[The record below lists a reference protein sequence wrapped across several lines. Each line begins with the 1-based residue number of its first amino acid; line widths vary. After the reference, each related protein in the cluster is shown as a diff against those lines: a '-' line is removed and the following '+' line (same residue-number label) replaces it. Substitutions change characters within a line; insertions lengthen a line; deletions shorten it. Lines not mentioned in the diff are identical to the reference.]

1 MYSNV
6 SNLSTYINIS
16 SCQFFCCQLKNH
28 DLPKCNHHV
37 KPFLK
42 SLNFMLSSCLRHVHP
57 TNKTKSFNS
66 TSWCYPNQIFD
77 CITTLII
84 WVHFCLSQLCGH
96 SINIFEQ
103 SIIHTQILKLPKLD
117 DKFFLTASLSGHMI
131 RFLNKIDRGFI
142 HFQKMFH
149 FHWGSIK

>member
-6 SNLSTYINIS
+6 RNLSRYINIS

-84 WVHFCLSQLCGH
+84 WVHFCLSQLTLWSFNKHLCAVNHTYTILETTKTGW
-96 SINIFEQ
+96 SIFSDWF
-103 SIIHTQILKLPKLD
+103 SIWPHDQIL
-117 DKFFLTASLSGHMI
+117 
-131 RFLNKIDRGFI
+131 
-142 HFQKMFH
+142 
-149 FHWGSIK
+149 